1 MIQVQQLS
9 KNFDGIPAL
18 TGLDLHVK
26 TGSIYGLVGTNGAGK
41 TTLIKHLT
49 GFLQPDSGTIL
60 LDGQPVYENRGVKS
74 RIGYIPDD
82 LHFYSSYSMR
92 EASGFYSL
100 LYPGFDRLRFQE
112 MTEKFGLDSKRK
124 LSRFSKGMQ
133 KQAAFALIMSC
144 RPDFLILDEPID
156 GLDPI
161 VRKLVWK
168 YVVEDVAEREMTV
181 LVSSHNLR
189 EMEGICDS
197 IGLLSHGSMK
207 IERDLD
213 ELKSDIHKVQVAF
226 RSDEASIDTNASAST
241 NANPN
246 VNTRYEALNVLHSE
260 RRGNVE
266 LLIIRDKKERVEE
279 LISAQNP
286 ILFDLLPLSLEEIFI
301 YELGGEDHELEDLL
315 F

>member
-9 KNFDGIPAL
+9 KSFDGVPAL
-18 TGLDLHVK
+18 SALDLHVQ

-49 GFLQPDSGTIL
+49 GFLRPDSGSIL
-60 LDGQPVYENRGVKS
+60 IDQQPVYENRAVKS

-82 LHFYSSYSMR
+82 LHFYSGYGMR
-92 EASGFYSL
+92 EAAGFYSL
-100 LYPGFDRLRFQE
+100 LYPQFDRLRFQE
-112 MTEKFGLDSKRK
+112 MTEKFALDSKRK

-168 YVVEDVAEREMTV
+168 YVVEDVAERGMTV

-197 IGLLSHGSMK
+197 IGILSHGSMK
-207 IERDLD
+207 IERELD
-213 ELKSDIHKVQVAF
+213 ELKTDIHKVQVAF
-226 RSDEASIDTNASAST
+226 RSDEAGAAD
-241 NANPN
+241 
-246 VNTRYEALNVLHSE
+246 RYAGLNVLHSE

-266 LLIIRDKKERVEE
+266 LLIIRDKREQVEE
-279 LISAQNP
+279 LIDAQNP